1 MLKQGRLILFIM
13 GIFLLLPGCI
23 SGLWTGATLVYDRH
37 DVYKK
42 LDDYSLFLKVNNA
55 IMVDNLFKNNQCVI
69 DIAVFK
75 GDILLVGHVPTP
87 ELNNELRR
95 RLTTVKGYRRMFNQ
109 VGVSSTPSNSM
120 EDSWITTKIR
130 SQIFA
135 DGSIDPNAFKVITS
149 DRIVYL
155 MGDAHEDQALKV
167 INISRTTADVVRV
180 VKLLKYF
187 TYQNQLGKPNNIRVG

>member
-1 MLKQGRLILFIM
+1 MLKQGRLILLL
-13 GIFLLLPGCI
+13 GISLLLPGCI
-23 SGLWTGATLVYDRH
+23 SGLWTGATLVYDRY

-69 DIAVFK
+69 DISVFK

-87 ELNNELRR
+87 ELKDELHR
-95 RLTTVKGYRRMFNQ
+95 RLTRVTGYRRMFNQ
-109 VGVSSTPSNSM
+109 VGVSSLPSNSM

-155 MGDAHEDQALKV
+155 MGDAHEDQAVKV
-167 INISRTTADVVRV
+167 INISRKTADVVRV

-187 TYQNQLGKPNNIRVG
+187 TYQIQPGKPNKHTS

>member
-1 MLKQGRLILFIM
+1 MLKQGRLILFIV
-13 GIFLLLPGCI
+13 GILLLLSGCI

-55 IMVDNLFKNNQCVI
+55 IMADNLFKNNQCVI

-87 ELNNELRR
+87 EMKKELRR
-95 RLTTVKGYRRMFNQ
+95 RLAAVKGYRRLFNY
-109 VGVSSTPSNSM
+109 VGVNSLLSNSM

-135 DGSIDPNAFKVITS
+135 DGSIDPNAFKVVTS
-149 DRIVYL
+149 DRVVYL
-155 MGDAHEDQALKV
+155 MGDVHGDQAVKV

-180 VKLLKYF
+180 VKLLQYF
-187 TYQNQLGKPNNIRVG
+187 TYQKNQLV